1 MEEKEPLQNEK
12 EEQETL
18 ESLFAGL
25 DGVVEKLEQGETS
38 LEESFRLYQAGMEML
53 KKCSE
58 KIDAVE
64 KQVLIL
70 EENGETHEF

>member
-1 MEEKEPLQNEK
+1 MAESKKPE
-12 EEQETL
+12 ETL
-18 ESLFAGL
+18 EELFMKL
-25 DGVVEKLEQGETS
+25 DAVTKKLEEGETS
-38 LEESFRLYQAGMEML
+38 LEESFRLYQTGMEML

-58 KIDAVE
+58 KIDSVE

>member
-1 MEEKEPLQNEK
+1 MAESKKPE
-12 EEQETL
+12 ETL
-18 ESLFAGL
+18 EELFMKL
-25 DGVVEKLEQGETS
+25 DAVTKKLEEGETS
-38 LEESFRLYQAGMEML
+38 LEESFLLYQTGMEML

-58 KIDAVE
+58 KIDSVE